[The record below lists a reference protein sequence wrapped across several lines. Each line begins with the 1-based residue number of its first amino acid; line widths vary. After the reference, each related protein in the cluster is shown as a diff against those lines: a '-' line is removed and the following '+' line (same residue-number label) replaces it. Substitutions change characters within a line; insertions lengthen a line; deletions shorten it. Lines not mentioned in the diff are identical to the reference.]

1 MGASAA
7 YRQVAL
13 VGGSAARHSRK
24 SKWGG
29 AACEPKQEG
38 EESGGCGVARGASR
52 WVCVWQE
59 PVNKR
64 LSTRARPTG
73 PSVERYLVWYGSSS
87 GGRLQRRCACGV
99 RAVCVRCA
107 CGVRARRLPS
117 ETRRRVCHVSSGDQ
131 HRSSKMDSSV
141 GEAVGGPWA
150 WLWAWVRWVLCCA
163 VRPLSRQ
170 GISTACPL
178 GTDLGMKVDL
188 PRPPRGAGQVGV
200 VQGGSAGRGRLFR
213 DARRC
218 RLRLCTRGT
227 TPCRCRALT
236 CSGRSWVDTRA

>member
-1 MGASAA
+1 M
-7 YRQVAL
+7 
-13 VGGSAARHSRK
+13 
-24 SKWGG
+24 
-29 AACEPKQEG
+29 
-38 EESGGCGVARGASR
+38 
-52 WVCVWQE
+52 
-59 PVNKR
+59 
-64 LSTRARPTG
+64 
-73 PSVERYLVWYGSSS
+73 
-87 GGRLQRRCACGV
+87 
-99 RAVCVRCA
+99 
-107 CGVRARRLPS
+107 RARRLPS

-188 PRPPRGAGQVGV
+188 PRPPRGAGQVGA
-200 VQGGSAGRGRLFR
+200 VQGGGVGRGRLFR

-236 CSGRSWVDTRA
+236 CSGRSWLDTVARGARPRVRCGARGARAGVRGKGGGSEISCGVGPLILA

>member
-1 MGASAA
+1 MRASAA
-7 YRQVAL
+7 YRQVAS
-13 VGGSAARHSRK
+13 VGGNAAQHSRK

-87 GGRLQRRCACGV
+87 GGRLQRRCACGE
-99 RAVCVRCA
+99 RAVCVQDGYRQKPGDGCA
-107 CGVRARRLPS
+107 MSHQEISIVR
-117 ETRRRVCHVSSGDQ
+117 Q
-131 HRSSKMDSSV
+131 KKDSSV
-141 GEAVGGPWA
+141 GGRVRAVREGGGA
-150 WLWAWVRWVLCCA
+150 GCAVLCGA

>member
-1 MGASAA
+1 MG
-7 YRQVAL
+7 L
-13 VGGSAARHSRK
+13 
-24 SKWGG
+24 
-29 AACEPKQEG
+29 
-38 EESGGCGVARGASR
+38 
-52 WVCVWQE
+52 
-59 PVNKR
+59 R
-64 LSTRARPTG
+64 LARARQQKAFHTG
-73 PSVERYLVWYGSSS
+73 PSYGAVSRKISCLVWIII
-87 GGRLQRRCACGV
+87 GRQTAKAVCVLGV
-99 RAVCVRCA
+99 RAGCVLCGRGHRQKPGDGCA
-107 CGVRARRLPS
+107 MSHQEISIVR
-117 ETRRRVCHVSSGDQ
+117 Q
-131 HRSSKMDSSV
+131 KKDSSV
-141 GEAVGGPWA
+141 GGRVRAVREGGGA
-150 WLWAWVRWVLCCA
+150 GCAVLCGA

-236 CSGRSWVDTRA
+236 CSGRGWVDTRA

>member
-1 MGASAA
+1 MG
-7 YRQVAL
+7 L
-13 VGGSAARHSRK
+13 
-24 SKWGG
+24 
-29 AACEPKQEG
+29 
-38 EESGGCGVARGASR
+38 
-52 WVCVWQE
+52 
-59 PVNKR
+59 R
-64 LSTRARPTG
+64 LARARQQKAFHTG
-73 PSVERYLVWYGSSS
+73 PSYGAVSRKISCLVWIII
-87 GGRLQRRCACGV
+87 GRQTA
-99 RAVCVRCA
+99 RAVCVQGA
-107 CGVRARRLPS
+107 CRVRAGCVLCGQGGHRQKP
-117 ETRRRVCHVSSGDQ
+117 GDGCAMSHQ
-131 HRSSKMDSSV
+131 EISIVRQKWIPQP
-141 GEAVGGPWA
+141 ARPWA
-150 WLWAWVRWVLCCA
+150 GCGRGCGRGRGGGAVLCGA

-236 CSGRSWVDTRA
+236 CSGRGWVDTRA

>member
-131 HRSSKMDSSV
+131 HRSSKKDSSV
-141 GEAVGGPWA
+141 GGRVRAVREGGGA
-150 WLWAWVRWVLCCA
+150 GCAGLCGA

-188 PRPPRGAGQVGV
+188 PRPPRGAA
-200 VQGGSAGRGRLFR
+200 GGGGAGRGRRFGTR
-213 DARRC
+213 DGAC
-218 RLRLCTRGT
+218 CTCTRGRSRHAK
-227 TPCRCRALT
+227 PRARLQ
-236 CSGRSWVDTRA
+236 R